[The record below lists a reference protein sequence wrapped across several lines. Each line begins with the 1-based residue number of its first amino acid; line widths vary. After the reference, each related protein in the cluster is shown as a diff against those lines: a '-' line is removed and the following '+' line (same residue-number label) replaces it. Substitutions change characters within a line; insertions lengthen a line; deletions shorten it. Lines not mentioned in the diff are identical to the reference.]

1 VATEVIAGVLAGGG
15 YRKHMEELRRRL
27 ARARR
32 EAAAR
37 LEPLGFQPWL
47 MPRGGFY
54 LWCRLPQGR
63 DSADIARRAMEQ
75 SVVLAPGNA
84 FSVSQSAAAFLRFNV
99 AQMQDPRVAT
109 VLREALSA

>member
-1 VATEVIAGVLAGGG
+1 
-15 YRKHMEELRRRL
+15 
-27 ARARR
+27 
-32 EAAAR
+32 
-37 LEPLGFQPWL
+37 
-47 MPRGGFY
+47 
-54 LWCRLPQGR
+54 
-63 DSADIARRAMEQ
+63 MEQ